1 MYHQSNTRAYDGTHV
16 LLGDLLDTA
25 FAKFRKYSTLPI
37 VSQKQHETGARMG
50 KTMARNQAGVVGTIT
65 PGVGVSFSSPVAV
78 EFAVSGVCTS
88 SSERYAGKCITNV
101 KVEAGQTVTFLLI

>member
-1 MYHQSNTRAYDGTHV
+1 
-16 LLGDLLDTA
+16 
-25 FAKFRKYSTLPI
+25 
-37 VSQKQHETGARMG
+37 
-50 KTMARNQAGVVGTIT
+50 MARNQAGVVGTIT
-65 PGVGVSFSSPVAV
+65 PGVSVSFSSPVEV